1 MVPAAF
7 PRITT
12 RPPLAANSGP
22 PEEIPMKHKLVII
35 VLALSALPLLGAPSI
50 VNHRPPPAQEATASP
65 WNILIA
71 RITAILNPGR

>member
-1 MVPAAF
+1 
-7 PRITT
+7 
-12 RPPLAANSGP
+12 
-22 PEEIPMKHKLVII
+22 MKHKLVII